1 MPAEYDFDG
10 YCRHYLEQWEQRA
23 TVRRLPRTRLSA
35 EAARSELFPATLQPI
50 MSHADVIARG
60 PDVRHRILARATATF
75 MLHVA
80 ILEVDVI
87 TDLCIKF
94 VNADRSVPMPESA
107 RQVALTIAT
116 DETYHAFVAREFL
129 GDLERHT
136 GIVPAIDAPTTI
148 VPALDEVRRHAPPD
162 LKQVAETMVL
172 CFAENFVT
180 EELFG
185 LSREAAPQGPF
196 HTIMREHMMDEGR
209 HQVFFQRLFRQI
221 WTGLD
226 EEQRSALGR
235 LVPVYLDSFLSA
247 GTYEASQRDLL
258 EDAGFDPEAAARIAS
273 ESMIAAFGNEL
284 PRKSSLQF
292 MRNALHLV
300 EVSGIL
306 EHEPTRRTLVERVGR
321 CLIGLLLSHP
331 ALEKR
336 RKWKSISNGRSA
348 SARSSPCMRP
358 TSDRSCCCP
367 RNEAF
372 ALVAASMSPCC
383 RISTAGRRAGTS

>member
-1 MPAEYDFDG
+1 VPAEKDFDG

-23 TVRRLPRTRLSA
+23 TVRQHMSRTRLSA
-35 EAARSELFPATLQPI
+35 EAARCELFPAALQPI
-50 MSHADVIARG
+50 LSHVDVIARG
-60 PDVRHRILARATATF
+60 PDVRHRILTRAAATF

-94 VNADRSVPMPESA
+94 VNADTGLPMPEA
-107 RQVALTIAT
+107 AKQVALTVAT
-116 DETYHAFVAREFL
+116 DEAYHAFVAREFL

-136 GIVPAIDAPTTI
+136 GIVPTRGAPLSI
-148 VPALDEVRRHAPPD
+148 GAALAEVRRHAPPD
-162 LKQVAETMVL
+162 LKQAADTMIL

-185 LSREAAPQGPF
+185 LSREAVPQGPF

-209 HQVFFQRLFRQI
+209 HQVFFQRLLRQI
-221 WTGLD
+221 WTRLG

-235 LVPVYLDSFLSA
+235 LVPVYLDSFLTA
-247 GTYEASQRDLL
+247 DTYEASQRDLL
-258 EDAGFDPEAAARIAS
+258 EDAGFDPGAATRIAH
-273 ESMIAAFGNEL
+273 ESIVAAFGAEM

-306 EHEPTRRTLVERVGR
+306 EHEPTRRVLVESGWV
-321 CLIGLLLSHP
+321 
-331 ALEKR
+331 
-336 RKWKSISNGRSA
+336 
-348 SARSSPCMRP
+348 
-358 TSDRSCCCP
+358 D
-367 RNEAF
+367 
-372 ALVAASMSPCC
+372 V
-383 RISTAGRRAGTS
+383 

>member
-1 MPAEYDFDG
+1 MGAHLTARGPSLAADYDFDG

-23 TVRRLPRTRLSA
+23 TVRHMPRTRLSA
-35 EAARSELFPATLQPI
+35 EGARNDLFPAALQPVL
-50 MSHADVIARG
+50 SHAEVIARG

-80 ILEVDVI
+80 ILEVDLI

-94 VNADRSVPMPESA
+94 VNSDTGVPMPEA
-107 RQVALTIAT
+107 AKQVALTVAT
-116 DETYHAFVAREFL
+116 DEAYHAYVAREFL

-136 GIVPAIDAPTTI
+136 GIVPANDASMPI
-148 VPALDEVRRHAPPD
+148 VAALAELRRRAPAD
-162 LKQVAETMVL
+162 LKAATDTMVL

-185 LSREAAPQGPF
+185 LSREAVPQGPF

-221 WTGLD
+221 WTGLG
-226 EEQRSALGR
+226 EEQRGALGR
-235 LVPVYLDSFLSA
+235 LVPVYLDSFLTA

-258 EDAGFDPEAAARIAS
+258 VYAGFDAEVAARIAR
-273 ESMIAAFGNEL
+273 ESLAATFGTEL

-300 EVSGIL
+300 QVSGIL
-306 EHEPTRRTLVERVGR
+306 DHEPTRSALVESGWVD
-321 CLIGLLLSHP
+321 
-331 ALEKR
+331 A
-336 RKWKSISNGRSA
+336 
-348 SARSSPCMRP
+348 
-358 TSDRSCCCP
+358 
-367 RNEAF
+367 
-372 ALVAASMSPCC
+372 
-383 RISTAGRRAGTS
+383 

>member
-1 MPAEYDFDG
+1 MPADYEFDG

-23 TVRRLPRTRLSA
+23 TVRHMPRTRLSA
-35 EAARSELFPATLQPI
+35 EGTRGELFPATLQPI
-50 MSHADVIARG
+50 LSHADVIAWG

-80 ILEVDVI
+80 ILEVDLI

-94 VNADRSVPMPESA
+94 VTADTGVPMPEA
-107 RQVALTIAT
+107 AKQVALTVAT
-116 DETYHAFVAREFL
+116 DEAYHAFVAREFL

-136 GIVPAIDAPTTI
+136 GIVPATDATMPI
-148 VPALDEVRRHAPPD
+148 VAALAEVRRRAPPD
-162 LKQVAETMVL
+162 LKAATNTMVL

-185 LSREAAPQGPF
+185 LSREDIPQGPF

-235 LVPVYLDSFLSA
+235 LVPVYLDSFLTA
-247 GTYEASQRDLL
+247 GSYEASQRDLL
-258 EDAGFDPEAAARIAS
+258 EYAGFDPEVAARIAR
-273 ESMIAAFGNEL
+273 ESLAATFGTEL

-306 EHEPTRRTLVERVGR
+306 EHEPTRRALVESGWVD
-321 CLIGLLLSHP
+321 
-331 ALEKR
+331 A
-336 RKWKSISNGRSA
+336 
-348 SARSSPCMRP
+348 
-358 TSDRSCCCP
+358 
-367 RNEAF
+367 
-372 ALVAASMSPCC
+372 
-383 RISTAGRRAGTS
+383 